1 MQPRRGLINDSLNCR
16 PRTGRGA
23 HLHHTAIRNR
33 VGPARGVMTPHKCA
47 ARSVFQTPGLGLQK
61 LTLHFYQLPTFS
73 IDAHGSEASR
83 GSPFWSSST
92 LMPSGL
98 FTNAIFPSLGGLL
111 ITIPFACRDSQSA

>member
-1 MQPRRGLINDSLNCR
+1 MQPRRGSINDSLNCR

-33 VGPARGVMTPHKCA
+33 VGPARGVMTPHKRA
-47 ARSVFQTPGLGLQK
+47 ARSVFQIPGLGLQQR
-61 LTLHFYQLPTFS
+61 LTLHHQLPTFS
-73 IDAHGSEASR
+73 SGAHGSFDSR